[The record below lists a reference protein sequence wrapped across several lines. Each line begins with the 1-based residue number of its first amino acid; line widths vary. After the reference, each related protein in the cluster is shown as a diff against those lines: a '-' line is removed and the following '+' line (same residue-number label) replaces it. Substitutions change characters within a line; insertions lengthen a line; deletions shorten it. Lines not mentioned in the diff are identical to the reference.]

1 MLILFLMMFG
11 LVMFVLAGLGLPEA
25 PKFKYL
31 GWGLASVTLAF
42 LLATGPALFKN
53 ENLFH

>member
-1 MLILFLMMFG
+1 MLVLFLMMFG

-31 GWGLASVTLAF
+31 GWGLASVCLAF
-42 LLATGPALFKN
+42 LLTMGPALFQKGS
-53 ENLFH
+53 LFP